1 MNRTLHS
8 TFGCR
13 VSLVSRRPSQRRPP
27 SAPCC
32 ASSREGTKFKT
43 GEVKYAFAGTLGL
56 LAEAEVARSLKF
68 LSANGCGLPSGA
80 GGVEGLVEGLSYLGV
95 VGIFVASVASY
106 IRTGQGLPTGRPG
119 YQLGPGALLGLAE
132 GVSFLYLA
140 AGTVFLAL
148 ATAQGGVDALLPPPG

>member
-119 YQLGPGALLGLAE
+119 YVYGLPN
-132 GVSFLYLA
+132 S
-140 AGTVFLAL
+140 L
-148 ATAQGGVDALLPPPG
+148 ATEMLANHNRYCSGRSCFPLWTKIWCLPIIDLT